1 MLLFRTTILKTCS
14 KFLCIFWHIFKRVCE
29 SDSESWQQVFQ
40 NYNIT
45 DNSSG
50 LYTVY
55 LFILDV
61 PCRRIE
67 ILNIEIIEIIIYRMN
82 KLVGYDGIVMDIAP
96 VNPHWY
102 KHIIRIDLG
111 IHDLVSARCSHVVR
125 KFYCKFISLG
135 KH

>member
-1 MLLFRTTILKTCS
+1 M
-14 KFLCIFWHIFKRVCE
+14 
-29 SDSESWQQVFQ
+29 FQ

-96 VNPHWY
+96 FNPH
-102 KHIIRIDLG
+102 
-111 IHDLVSARCSHVVR
+111 
-125 KFYCKFISLG
+125 
-135 KH
+135 